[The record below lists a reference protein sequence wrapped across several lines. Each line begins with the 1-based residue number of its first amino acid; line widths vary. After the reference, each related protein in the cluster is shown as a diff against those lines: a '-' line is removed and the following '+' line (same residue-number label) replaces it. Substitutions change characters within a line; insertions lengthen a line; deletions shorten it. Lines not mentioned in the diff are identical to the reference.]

1 MRWGWAVVA
10 AGHYPRVD
18 GACARPRG
26 TRGADAPASGILGTM
41 ASATMADLPSVLFPD
56 GKGVPALGL
65 GTWTMGEGR
74 APAVQEAAALAL
86 GLDLGMTLV
95 DTAEMYGD
103 GGAEEVVARAISGR
117 RDRVFV
123 VSKLYPHNAGRKAA
137 IAACE
142 RSLRRL
148 STDRLDLY
156 LLHWR
161 GSIPLAETLA
171 AFERL
176 RAEGKILRW
185 GVSNFD
191 TADMRELF
199 EIPEGRHCATNQVLY
214 HLAERGIEWELLPWM
229 RERRMPVMAYS
240 PLGQGTLLGKQKLA
254 AIASRVGA
262 TPAQVALRWLLRSPD
277 VIAIPESVDP
287 GHLRANRAAVS
298 LRLGAQALREIDAA
312 FPPPKG
318 PTSLAII

>member
-1 MRWGWAVVA
+1 L
-10 AGHYPRVD
+10 
-18 GACARPRG
+18 
-26 TRGADAPASGILGTM
+26 GILDGMPNT
-41 ASATMADLPSVLFPD
+41 ATADPPSVLLPD
-56 GKGVPALGL
+56 GTRVPALGL
-65 GTWTMGEGR
+65 GTWTMGEDRSR
-74 APAVQEAAALAL
+74 AQQEAAALSL

-95 DTAEMYGD
+95 DTAEMYAD
-103 GGAEEVVARAISGR
+103 GHAEEVVARAIAGR

-123 VSKLYPHNAGRKAA
+123 VSKVYPHNAGRKSA
-137 IAACE
+137 ISACE

-161 GSIPLAETLA
+161 GSIPLAETVG

-176 RAEGKILRW
+176 RADGKILRW

-191 TADMRELF
+191 TVDMRELF
-199 EIPEGRHCATNQVLY
+199 ELPEGRHCATNQVLY

-229 RERRMPVMAYS
+229 REQHMPVMAYS
-240 PLGQGTLLGKQKLA
+240 PLGQGVLLRKSKLA

-262 TPAQVALRWLLRSPD
+262 TTAQVALRWLLRTRD
-277 VIAIPESVDP
+277 VIAIPESADP
-287 GHLRANRAAVS
+287 LHVRVNRAAAAVQLDARS
-298 LRLGAQALREIDAA
+298 LREIDAA

-318 PTSLAII
+318 PTTLAVI